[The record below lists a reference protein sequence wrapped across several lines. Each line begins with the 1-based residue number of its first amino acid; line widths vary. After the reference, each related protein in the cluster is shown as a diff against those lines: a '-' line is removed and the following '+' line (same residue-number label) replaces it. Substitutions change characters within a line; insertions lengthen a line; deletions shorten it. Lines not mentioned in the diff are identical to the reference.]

1 MTYSIVE
8 FEENGGEAGFCSIPF
23 SLESKCVH
31 LFQRGGNYRE
41 MSLNMCVQFPLHV
54 IGWLLA
60 YVSGQ
65 DSNKSNRP
73 QSREAKRAE
82 YPFSETSWIGKTEV
96 RVQTQPSLMNFSK
109 YTGFKV
115 DIS

>member
-1 MTYSIVE
+1 M
-8 FEENGGEAGFCSIPF
+8 CSFIPERRK
-23 SLESKCVH
+23 L
-31 LFQRGGNYRE
+31 QRNEPKYVCPI
-41 MSLNMCVQFPLHV
+41 SLHV
-54 IGWLLA
+54 IGWLLT

-73 QSREAKRAE
+73 QSWEAKRAE
-82 YPFSETSWIGKTEV
+82 YPFSETFWTGETEV

-109 YTGFKV
+109 YTGLKV